1 MNNSITTV
9 FAAIQPAK
17 RPSKRVRLVV
27 VGLITGLAA
36 TAVLAQSVYRIVGP
50 DGRITYSDKPPP
62 AQTNAQPI
70 DSATKNT
77 TASTSTA
84 QLPFALRQVANRY
97 PVTLY
102 TSTGC
107 APCNSGRNLLNRR
120 GIPYVEKTI
129 TTQQDADALQRVSGA
144 TSLPF
149 LTIGTQQIKGYS
161 DTEWTQFFDAAGY
174 PKESIL
180 PSNYQRPVASPLVVV
195 EAVAPSAAAPA
206 GASRESPAET
216 VVPVSPPTE
225 NPAGI
230 RF

>member
-1 MNNSITTV
+1 MNRITTALAV
-9 FAAIQPAK
+9 IQ
-17 RPSKRVRLVV
+17 PSKRLLKPVRLAVM
-27 VGLITGLAA
+27 GLVTGLAA

-50 DGRITYSDKPPP
+50 DGRITYSDQPPP
-62 AQTNAQPI
+62 AQTNARSI
-70 DSATKNT
+70 DSATKNAAAGVNNT
-77 TASTSTA
+77 
-84 QLPFALRQVANRY
+84 QLPFALRQVVGRY

-107 APCNSGRNLLNRR
+107 APCNSGRNLLSRR

-129 TTQQDADALQRVSGA
+129 TTQQDADALQRISGA

-149 LTIGTQQIKGYS
+149 LTIGTQQIKGFS
-161 DTEWTQFFDAAGY
+161 DAEWTQFFDAAGY
-174 PKESIL
+174 PKQSIL
-180 PSNYQRPVASPLVVV
+180 PANYQNPAASPLVLV
-195 EAVAPSAAAPA
+195 EAVAPAASSPA

>member
-1 MNNSITTV
+1 MNSITTA
-9 FAAIQPAK
+9 FAVLQPAK
-17 RPSKRVRLVV
+17 RLSKPVRLAV
-27 VGLITGLAA
+27 VGLVTGLVA

-50 DGRITYSDKPPP
+50 DGRITYSDQPPP
-62 AQTNAQPI
+62 AQTNARSI
-70 DSATKNT
+70 DSATKNAAAGANNT
-77 TASTSTA
+77 
-84 QLPFALRQVANRY
+84 QLPFALRQVVGRY

-107 APCNSGRNLLNRR
+107 APCNSGRNLLSRR

-129 TTQQDADALQRVSGA
+129 TTQQDADALQRISGA

-161 DTEWTQFFDAAGY
+161 DAEWTQFFDAAGY
-174 PKESIL
+174 PKQSIL
-180 PSNYQRPVASPLVVV
+180 PANYQHPAASPLVLV
-195 EAVAPSAAAPA
+195 EAVAPAASSPA
-206 GASRESPAET
+206 GVSRESPAET
-216 VVPVSPPTE
+216 VVPVSPPTD